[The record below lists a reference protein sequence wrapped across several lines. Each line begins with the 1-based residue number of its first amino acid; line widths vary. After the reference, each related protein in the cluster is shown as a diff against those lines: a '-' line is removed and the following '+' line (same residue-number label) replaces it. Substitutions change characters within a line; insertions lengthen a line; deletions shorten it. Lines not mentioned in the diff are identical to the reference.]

1 MLSPLINITLVIN
14 VSYNSVVNAP
24 WIFNACW
31 AIIRVWLDP
40 VTQEKVKF
48 VYDSE
53 IRELLD
59 KNDLPDGFARDSDPV
74 PEGSGEATSVSSS
87 SWW

>member
-1 MLSPLINITLVIN
+1 
-14 VSYNSVVNAP
+14 VVNAP

-53 IRELLD
+53 IRELID
-59 KNDLPDGFARDSDPV
+59 KNNIPDGFARDSDPL
-74 PEGSGEATSVSSS
+74 PEGSNTAGETEKASS